1 LLDQAAVFDETSR
14 MIPALDSL
22 ERKLEQLLAVMQ
34 DLRDDNAR
42 LRLQAASLDAEKV
55 FLKNKIEVVCERLA
69 VLRDQIPEGRPDMS
83 EHE

>member
-1 LLDQAAVFDETSR
+1 
-14 MIPALDSL
+14 MISALDSL

-42 LRLQAASLDAEKV
+42 LRLQAASLDAEKA

-69 VLRDQIPEGRPDMS
+69 VLRDQIPEERPDMS

>member
-1 LLDQAAVFDETSR
+1 MISALDS
-14 MIPALDSL
+14 LDSL

-42 LRLQAASLDAEKV
+42 LRLQAASLDAEKA

-69 VLRDQIPEGRPDMS
+69 VLRDQIPEERPDMS